1 MYDLL
6 FDHEII
12 IIMTPFYSYMYV
24 QCKKWFTTPIQVSN
38 HLVFLKSCSL
48 RLWSCTL
55 NIRQLINMFVKSSF
69 TQNGYLLDTVADVN
83 ILL

>member
-12 IIMTPFYSYMYV
+12 IIMTPFYSYIYV

-38 HLVFLKSCSL
+38 HLVFFKELQFKVMVVYLK
-48 RLWSCTL
+48 
-55 NIRQLINMFVKSSF
+55 
-69 TQNGYLLDTVADVN
+69 Y
-83 ILL
+83 